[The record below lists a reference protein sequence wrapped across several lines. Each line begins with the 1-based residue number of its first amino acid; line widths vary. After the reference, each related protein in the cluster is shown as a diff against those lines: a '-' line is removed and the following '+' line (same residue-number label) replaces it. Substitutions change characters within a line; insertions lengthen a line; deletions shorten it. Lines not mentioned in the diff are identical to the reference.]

1 MTGVYGSGAKAS
13 LYQIPVATVTSPDN
27 LTSVTGDIYQLSQT
41 SGPMKTQPAGTK
53 SAGTI
58 LADNLESSTVDL
70 ATELTNMIVAQRSYE
85 ANSKVLQAASDL
97 LSKLNEIQT
106 N

>member
-1 MTGVYGSGAKAS
+1 M
-13 LYQIPVATVTSPDN
+13 TSPDN
-27 LTSVTGDIYQLSQT
+27 LTSITGDVYQLSQT
-41 SGPMKTQPAGTK
+41 SGPMAIQTAGSG

-58 LADNLESSTVDL
+58 LADNLEASTVDL